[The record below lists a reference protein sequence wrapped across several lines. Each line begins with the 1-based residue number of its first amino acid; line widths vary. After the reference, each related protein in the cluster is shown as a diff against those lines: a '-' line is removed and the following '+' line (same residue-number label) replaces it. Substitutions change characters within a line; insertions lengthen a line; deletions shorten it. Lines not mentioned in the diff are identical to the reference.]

1 MRIVLLVIFLFV
13 VNCKFNKIV
22 DSHGSHH
29 LEMKEKELTINL
41 SNKNDIINLLGPP
54 STKSRFDNDL
64 WIYIERKKTRTTLLK
79 FGKKKIYVNNVLL
92 LEIDNTGILATKKLF
107 NINDM
112 NEINFVED
120 ETEIAYSKRSFV
132 YDFLSSMRQKVN
144 DPFGVRA
151 KKRKKIKSQQ

>member
-1 MRIVLLVIFLFV
+1 MRILLLLIFLLV
-13 VNCKFNKIV
+13 VNCKLNKIV
-22 DSHGSHH
+22 DSHGTHY
-29 LEMKEKELTINL
+29 LEKKEKELTINL

-54 STKSRFDNDL
+54 STKSKFDNDL

-79 FGKKKIYVNNVLL
+79 LGKKKIYVNNVLL
-92 LEIDNTGILATKKLF
+92 LEINNKGILTTKKLF

-112 NEINFVED
+112 NDIDFVKD
-120 ETEIAYSKRSFV
+120 ETEISYSKRSFV

-144 DPFGVRA
+144 DPLGVRA